1 MYIYC
6 IVIIAT
12 IYLLNNLKNEEIY
25 MHALLLIAHGS
36 RREASNQEVRE
47 LAARLERIAG
57 DRFDRVLPAFLEL
70 AEPDI
75 PTGVDLCVESGATT
89 VTAVPYFLSAGRHV
103 VSDIPAELEKAMR
116 KHPAVTIHQSDYL
129 GKHESIP
136 ELLLALALAK
146 PEAGT
151 KHQLDRATA

>member
-1 MYIYC
+1 
-6 IVIIAT
+6 
-12 IYLLNNLKNEEIY
+12 

-47 LAARLERIAG
+47 LATRLERIAG
-57 DRFDRVLPAFLEL
+57 DHFDRVIPAFLEL

-75 PTGVDLCVESGATT
+75 PTGVDLCVEAGATS

-103 VSDIPAELEKAMR
+103 ASDIPAELEKAAR
-116 KHPAVTIHQSDYL
+116 KHQAVTIHQSDYL

-136 ELLLALALAK
+136 DLLLALALDKSA
-146 PEAGT
+146 PGT
-151 KHQLDRATA
+151 KHQPVPATG